1 MPETTLN
8 QLIEWIWIPM
18 AGAIVAL
25 WRKINGAETG
35 VKLIQQH
42 DKTEL
47 YRRSEERDMYESQRK
62 EVMDLIQHNHDMV
75 MEKLERLEVRIK
87 NGH

>member
-18 AGAIVAL
+18 AAAIVAM

-42 DKTEL
+42 DATEL
-47 YRRSEERDMYESQRK
+47 RRRSEERKQYAAERK
-62 EVMDLIQHNHDMV
+62 EVMELIQHNHDLV
-75 MEKLERLEVRIK
+75 MEELRGLRS
-87 NGH
+87 G